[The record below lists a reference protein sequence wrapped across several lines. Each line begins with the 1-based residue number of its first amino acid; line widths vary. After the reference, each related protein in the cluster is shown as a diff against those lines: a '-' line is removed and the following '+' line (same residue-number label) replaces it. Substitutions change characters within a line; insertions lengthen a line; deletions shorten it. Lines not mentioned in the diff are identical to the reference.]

1 MAFPDLGDD
10 VTVVSPKYGTVSG
23 KMTRINLA
31 TQRAW
36 LEKPNGSGAWVDIE
50 LIRQKY
56 GK

>member
-10 VTVVSPKYGTVSG
+10 VTVASPKCGTVSG
-23 KMTRINLA
+23 RMTRINLK

>member
-1 MAFPDLGDD
+1 MAFPELGDD

-36 LEKPNGSGAWVDIE
+36 LEKSKDSGTWVDLE
-50 LIRQKY
+50 LIRKKY
-56 GK
+56 GE

>member
-36 LEKPNGSGAWVDIE
+36 LEKLNGSGAWVDLE

-56 GK
+56 DK